1 MTTDTRES
9 AYEPHRRGSSVSRV
23 PRLQGRPEVDVDDC
37 VRQIAMGLHPRL
49 AELTADLL
57 RRLEVELPA
66 LGPETR
72 TGDMFEAGIAG
83 NLETLLH
90 ALRYGIDIDQVQSR
104 RRRPW
109 STRAGS
115 RKRVCRCTRSCVPT
129 GSASGG

>member
-1 MTTDTRES
+1 
-9 AYEPHRRGSSVSRV
+9 
-23 PRLQGRPEVDVDDC
+23 
-37 VRQIAMGLHPRL
+37 MGLHPRL

-90 ALRYGIDIDQVQSR
+90 ALRYGIDIDQVQVPTAAMEHAR
-104 RRRPW
+104 RL
-109 STRAGS
+109 A
-115 RKRVCRCTRSCVPT
+115 KRVCRCIRSCVPT